1 MKLDYFI
8 IVFILVSL
16 VEFTLS
22 IKSHSKSLIPT
33 TFQDGIIQLGEYRN
47 LFENTNNRSTSR
59 YGYSIVRDYDYLIDK
74 FYQIKDAVYDV
85 LVKNDYEIT
94 SNLMDTNISSDCL
107 LQSNYV
113 LNGLKR
119 KKYFAMKFFDAYGKP
134 PSGIFNGNLAWLGEF
149 GECRN
154 LTAMKGNLT
163 GKYCLISTPLD
174 STSVF
179 RPNITSLSLK
189 YGTCIP
195 NKCSQQDV
203 YNIIM
208 YFINQIPPNVTQNL
222 PFTLNITTDYIQI
235 QEMKELDT
243 AAYITLSIIASIVF
257 LVLIATLVDIYKR
270 YRFHLKCIELLS
282 NSNLSIDSSGLT
294 GNEIN
299 SNENNTSNNNN
310 NNNNSEI
317 NNSDYSSNR
326 ENVYLLSINHEH
338 IIIQLLI
345 SFSFYTN
352 CKKLFKINTS
362 GDQLKCLDAIRFL
375 SIGNITLNYFKNKS
389 KLTNQK
395 KK

>member
-1 MKLDYFI
+1 ML
-8 IVFILVSL
+8 
-16 VEFTLS
+16 EFTLS
-22 IKSHSKSLIPT
+22 YKSHSKSPFPT

-47 LFENTNNRSTSR
+47 LFENNNNISTSR
-59 YGYSIVRDYDYLIDK
+59 YGYSLITDYDYLIDR
-74 FYQIKDAVYDV
+74 FYSMKDAVFEV
-85 LVKNDYEIT
+85 LTRDNYEIT
-94 SNLMDTNISSDCL
+94 SNVKDANISSECL
-107 LQSNYV
+107 FQFNYV
-113 LNGLKR
+113 LNGLKK

-154 LTAMKGNLT
+154 ITAMKGNFT
-163 GKYCLISTPLD
+163 GKYCLISTPLS

-195 NKCSQQDV
+195 NKCSQQDI
-203 YNIIM
+203 YGIIM
-208 YFINQIPPNVTQNL
+208 YFINQISPNVTHDL
-222 PFTLNITTDYIQI
+222 PFSLNITVDYIQI
-235 QEMKELDT
+235 QEMKELDQ
-243 AAYITLSIIASIVF
+243 AAFITLAIIALIVF
-257 LVLIATLVDIYKR
+257 IVLIATLLDIYKR
-270 YRFHLKCIELLS
+270 YRFHLKCVELLS

-299 SNENNTSNNNN
+299 NTA
-310 NNNNSEI
+310 EA

-338 IIIQLLI
+338 VIVQILI

-352 CKKLFKINTS
+352 CKKLFKVNAN

-375 SIGNITLNYFKNKS
+375 SIGN
-389 KLTNQK
+389 
-395 KK
+395 